1 MFNFNMTL
9 VAQIV
14 NFLILVL
21 VLAKFAYKPLL
32 KAMADRQ
39 ARVAADLASAEKER
53 LAAEQLRQEYQ
64 QQMQDARVQAQ
75 AVIDKAVKTAEQM
88 KQGILEEARAE
99 HAKMLKNAQL
109 EIARQTDAAMAGIRG
124 EVVAMTVAAA
134 AKIIEKEMNTDV
146 NAKLVSE
153 FIEKLDETKIGGL
166 PC

>member
-39 ARVAADLASAEKER
+39 ARIASDLAAAEKER
-53 LAAEQLRQEYQ
+53 QAAEQLRLDYQ
-64 QQMQDARVQAQ
+64 QQMQEARAQAQ
-75 AVIDKAVKTAEQM
+75 AIIDKAVKTADQM
-88 KQGILEEARAE
+88 KQEILEEARAE
-99 HAKMLKNAQL
+99 HARMLKNAQL
-109 EIARQTDAAMAGIRG
+109 EITRQTDAAMDGIRG

-134 AKIIEKEMNTDV
+134 AKIIEKEMNTET
-146 NAKLVSE
+146 NEKLVTD
-153 FIEKLDETKIGGL
+153 FIEKLDSAKIGGL

>member
-88 KQGILEEARAE
+88 KQDILEEARAE
-99 HAKMLKNAQL
+99 HARMLKSAQM
-109 EIARQTDAAMAGIRG
+109 EITRQTDAAMAGIRN
-124 EVVAMTVAAA
+124 EVVALTVAAA
-134 AKIIEKEMNTDV
+134 TKIIEKEMNSEI
-146 NAKLVSE
+146 NEKLVAD
-153 FIEKLDETKIGGL
+153 FIEKLDKEKVGGL

>member
-32 KAMADRQ
+32 KAMTDRQ
-39 ARVAADLASAEKER
+39 ARIAGDLAAAEKER
-53 LAAEQLRQEYQ
+53 LAAEQLRGEYQ
-64 QQMQDARVQAQ
+64 LQMQEARQQAQ
-75 AVIDKAVKTAEQM
+75 AIIDKAAKTAEQM
-88 KQGILEEARAE
+88 KQEILEEARAE
-99 HAKMLKNAQL
+99 HARMLKNAQL

-134 AKIIEKEMNTDV
+134 AKIIEKEMNTET
-146 NAKLVSE
+146 NEKLVTE
-153 FIEKLDETKIGGL
+153 FIEKLDSAKIGGL

>member
-39 ARVAADLASAEKER
+39 ARIASDLAAAEKER
-53 LAAEQLRQEYQ
+53 QAAEQLRLDYQ
-64 QQMQDARVQAQ
+64 QQMQEARAQAQ
-75 AVIDKAVKTAEQM
+75 AIIDKAVKTADQM
-88 KQGILEEARAE
+88 KQEILEEARAE
-99 HAKMLKNAQL
+99 HARMLKNAQL
-109 EIARQTDAAMAGIRG
+109 EITRQTDAAMAGIRG

-134 AKIIEKEMNTDV
+134 AKIIEKEMNTET
-146 NAKLVSE
+146 NEKLVTD
-153 FIEKLDETKIGGL
+153 FIEKLDSAKIGGL

>member
-1 MFNFNMTL
+1 MDAAKPAVRTEDSNL
-9 VAQIV
+9 VAMPEISTERSVWGLMKIQAD
-14 NFLILVL
+14 VL
-21 VLAKFAYKPLL
+21 VKSGMLP
-32 KAMADRQ
+32 
-39 ARVAADLASAEKER
+39 SS
-53 LAAEQLRQEYQ
+53 
-64 QQMQDARVQAQ
+64 
-75 AVIDKAVKTAEQM
+75 VKTAEAM
-88 KQGILEEARAE
+88 KQEILEEARAE

-146 NAKLVSE
+146 NAKLVTE

>member
-1 MFNFNMTL
+1 MFNFNMTMI
-9 VAQIV
+9 AQVV

-39 ARVAADLASAEKER
+39 ARIAGDLAAAEKER
-53 LAAEQLRQEYQ
+53 QAAEQLKRDYQ
-64 QQMQDARVQAQ
+64 QQMQEARAQAQ

-88 KQGILEEARAE
+88 KQEILDEARAE
-99 HAKMLKNAQL
+99 HARMLKNAQL
-109 EIARQTDAAMAGIRG
+109 EITRQTDAAMAGIRG

-134 AKIIEKEMNTDV
+134 AKIIEKEMDSATNE
-146 NAKLVSE
+146 KLVTD
-153 FIEKLDETKIGGL
+153 FIEKLDRAKIGGL

>member
-39 ARVAADLASAEKER
+39 ARIAGDLAAAEKER
-53 LAAEQLRQEYQ
+53 LAAEQLRGEYQ
-64 QQMQDARVQAQ
+64 LQMQEARQQAQ
-75 AVIDKAVKTAEQM
+75 AIIDKAAKTAEQM
-88 KQGILEEARAE
+88 KQEILEEARAE
-99 HAKMLKNAQL
+99 HARMLKNAQL

-134 AKIIEKEMNTDV
+134 AKIIEKEMNTET
-146 NAKLVSE
+146 NEKLVTE
-153 FIEKLDETKIGGL
+153 FIEKLDSAKIGGL

>member
-39 ARVAADLASAEKER
+39 ARIAGDLASAEKER
-53 LAAEQLRQEYQ
+53 QAAEQLRQDLQ
-64 QQMQDARVQAQ
+64 QQMLETRAQAQ
-75 AVIDKAVKTAEQM
+75 AVIDKAIKTAEQM
-88 KQGILEEARAE
+88 KQEILDEARAE
-99 HAKMLKNAQL
+99 HARMLKNAQL
-109 EIARQTDAAMAGIRG
+109 EITRQTDAAMAGIRS
-124 EVVAMTVAAA
+124 EVVALTVAAA
-134 AKIIEKEMNTDV
+134 SKIIEKEMNTET
-146 NAKLVSE
+146 NEKLVTD
-153 FIEKLDETKIGGL
+153 FIEKLDNAKIGGL

>member
-1 MFNFNMTL
+1 MTTDNKTASRKKAAYSDNPQNEA
-9 VAQIV
+9 AQDSG
-14 NFLILVL
+14 
-21 VLAKFAYKPLL
+21 LL
-32 KAMADRQ
+32 SLFRKLDNNP
-39 ARVAADLASAEKER
+39 K
-53 LAAEQLRQEYQ
+53 AAE
-64 QQMQDARVQAQ
+64 A
-75 AVIDKAVKTAEQM
+75 M
-88 KQGILEEARAE
+88 KQEILEEARAE

>member
-21 VLAKFAYKPLL
+21 VLAKYAYKPLL

-39 ARVAADLASAEKER
+39 ARIAGDLAAAEKER
-53 LAAEQLRQEYQ
+53 LAAEKLKQEYQ
-64 QQMQDARVQAQ
+64 QQMQEARVQAQ

-88 KQGILEEARAE
+88 KQEILEEARAE
-99 HAKMLKNAQL
+99 HARMLKNAQL
-109 EIARQTDAAMAGIRG
+109 EITRQTDAAMAGIRG

-134 AKIIEKEMNTDV
+134 AKIIEKEMNSET
-146 NAKLVSE
+146 NEKLVSD
-153 FIEKLDETKIGGL
+153 FIEKLDSAKIGGL

>member
-39 ARVAADLASAEKER
+39 ARIAGDLASAEKER
-53 LAAEQLRQEYQ
+53 QAAEQLRQDLQ
-64 QQMQDARVQAQ
+64 QQMLETRAQAQ
-75 AVIDKAVKTAEQM
+75 AVIDKAIKTAEQM
-88 KQGILEEARAE
+88 KQEILDEARAE
-99 HAKMLKNAQL
+99 HARMLKNAQL
-109 EIARQTDAAMAGIRG
+109 EITRQTDSAMAGIRS
-124 EVVAMTVAAA
+124 EVVALTVAAA
-134 AKIIEKEMNTDV
+134 SKIIEKEMNKET
-146 NAKLVSE
+146 NEKLVTD
-153 FIEKLDETKIGGL
+153 FIEKLDNAKIGGL

>member
-39 ARVAADLASAEKER
+39 ARIASDLASAEKER
-53 LAAEQLRQEYQ
+53 QAAEQLRQDYQ
-64 QQMQDARVQAQ
+64 QQMQDARTQAQ
-75 AVIDKAVKTAEQM
+75 AIIDKAVKTAEQM
-88 KQGILEEARAE
+88 KQEILEEARAE
-99 HAKMLKNAQL
+99 HARMLKNAQL

-134 AKIIEKEMNTDV
+134 AKIIEKEINTET
-146 NAKLVSE
+146 NEKLVTD
-153 FIEKLDETKIGGL
+153 FIEKLDSAKIGGL

>member
-39 ARVAADLASAEKER
+39 ARIAGDLASAEKER
-53 LAAEQLRQEYQ
+53 QAAEQLRLDLQ
-64 QQMQDARVQAQ
+64 QQMLETRAQAQ
-75 AVIDKAVKTAEQM
+75 AVIDKAIKTAEQM
-88 KQGILEEARAE
+88 KQEILDEARAE
-99 HAKMLKNAQL
+99 HARMLKNAQL
-109 EIARQTDAAMAGIRG
+109 EITRQTDAAMAGIRS
-124 EVVAMTVAAA
+124 EVVALTVAAA
-134 AKIIEKEMNTDV
+134 SKIIEKEMNTET
-146 NAKLVSE
+146 NEKLVTD
-153 FIEKLDETKIGGL
+153 FIEKLDNAKIGGL

>member
-14 NFLILVL
+14 NFFILL
-21 VLAKFAYKPLL
+21 FLLTKLAYKPLL
-32 KAMADRQ
+32 KAMAERR
-39 ARVAADLASAEKER
+39 ARIANDLEAAEKER
-53 LAAEQLRQEYQ
+53 QAAELLRQEYQ
-64 QQMQDARVQAQ
+64 QQMQEARAQAQ
-75 AVIDKAVKTAEQM
+75 AIIDKSVKTAEAM
-88 KQGILEEARAE
+88 KQEILEEARAE

-146 NAKLVSE
+146 NAKLVTE
-153 FIEKLDETKIGGL
+153 FIENLDEAKIGGL